1 MLSSNQC
8 FLFSATCFEF
18 FRYTHTHT
26 HIHTYIHTYF
36 GKKTYKFSFVSE
48 QISVVQRRYN
58 VHRHRGQLFSYN
70 VVASEGTAVL
80 WGHAF
85 LQTRAS
91 PPTLCSATLFT
102 CGCAHVSVVTSCLV
116 GYIFS
121 STTSGNYSN
130 G

>member
-1 MLSSNQC
+1 MQIKC
-8 FLFSATCFEF
+8 FLQTSVFFLVQLVLNFSD
-18 FRYTHTHT
+18 THTHT
-26 HIHTYIHTYF
+26 HIYIHTYIHTYF

-85 LQTRAS
+85 LQT
-91 PPTLCSATLFT
+91 
-102 CGCAHVSVVTSCLV
+102 
-116 GYIFS
+116 
-121 STTSGNYSN
+121 
-130 G
+130 